1 MEKLAIGQ
9 VKPQATQKIATGN
22 DKRPFKEEAK
32 KKEEIQKKREAKKG
46 ETQKK
51 EEVKKKGVWNIP
63 WKKDSAVGE
72 IRKPG
77 WFFSGEDVLKEG

>member
-9 VKPQATQKIATGN
+9 VKPQTTQNIATGN
-22 DKRPFKEEAK
+22 DKKPVEEEAK
-32 KKEEIQKKREAKKG
+32 KKG

-51 EEVKKKGVWNIP
+51 EEVKKKGVWDIP
-63 WKKDSAVGE
+63 WKKESAVGE